1 MKRIFTLVACAVFST
16 AAIFAQVPFKA
27 TTIENGEF
35 AEGTTWYTMGIGEGA
50 KLIKDNAGADHIALG
65 VSTPKG
71 NDDELWCFVGNET
84 DGYAVYNKQAGATK
98 VLASKTT
105 MSPLAGYGG
114 TGGST
119 HPTMQDAA
127 NLPEGY
133 VGRWDFA
140 ASNKIAN
147 VNGYFMRIH
156 GTNYAVNDFGGI
168 GKLAFWAEG
177 ADAGS
182 TIVFTAAETSV
193 EILASKGE
201 FTASN
206 ANGTW
211 HSKWESGELAGFSLS
226 ANANNMTTSGD
237 YIAGYSG
244 QSGTCSYTL
253 TAPEGLVIKS
263 YSFDYVNTNNDGS
276 YALTLA
282 VGGNNYTSS
291 ATVQHLDVKVEE
303 PARTVYFTQSG
314 ANKGITF
321 SNFVVYMGL
330 DIRTPEPAFD
340 VFPTLTTGAIP
351 YRIPAIATAK
361 NGNII
366 AVADYRHSRADIGMA
381 TNGRIDLRA
390 RISKDNGET
399 WGEIFDII
407 QGKGAAG
414 INPSNND
421 MYVGF
426 GDPAIVADR
435 ESNRVLVISCSG
447 NVSFPNGQRNN
458 HQGIAHF
465 YSEDCGETWSTP
477 VDRAEHIY
485 AQFDNTQHGPVRA
498 MFVGSGKISQSRYI
512 KVGEYYRIYCAVLV
526 KNVNGTHVNFVLYS
540 DNFGE
545 SWTVLGG
552 GEVSPIPSG
561 GDEPK
566 ADELPDGSVIIS
578 SRTSG
583 GRIYNIFSYTDSEKA
598 EGSWGTAKYSNSS
611 NNGTIAVSNST
622 NGEIMFV
629 PAKRTAD
636 DKKVY
641 LALQSVPLGSGRANV
656 GIYYKE
662 LETLED
668 FISPEAIAADWDGR
682 HQSSYV
688 AGAYSTMTLQHDNN
702 IGFLYEED
710 TYGTSGGGYT
720 IVYKNYSIEYIT
732 DSAYVFDADVD
743 KHAIVAAGIDAKI
756 AGFDTEAPVYVGSV
770 DGKSL
775 DAVAELIE
783 AYKAT
788 PSYAAYEAINAAI
801 ANLPR
806 LEVEAGKWYRIRN
819 SERSNATLYMNPE
832 ASRVSAAAS
841 NVNNANQ
848 LFTFLPTGNDKEF
861 YLYNGNYQY
870 MLGPLGANETQ
881 PIVTTDNAAAG
892 KWKIEST
899 TTGLSSI
906 ICQNKTGGHTGLHL
920 AGDNTRLVPW
930 TNNADAS
937 LWYIEPVDE
946 YELTIEEYAAVCM
959 PFAMTLPEGITAY
972 TAGAPQTADGVEYVP
987 LTECGT
993 GVIAANTP
1001 VILTAENGTYYIGVG
1016 GEAEAL
1022 EADNKLK
1029 GVLKSASVSGSNI
1042 YTLKNSEFAKR
1053 TSSTGT
1059 IAANTAY
1066 YTADNA
1072 AASLPVK
1079 KGEVTGIEE
1088 VKAEPTVDASQSGK
1102 VKGIYDLHGRKVT
1115 KPVKGIYI
1123 IDGKKVLVK

>member
-1 MKRIFTLVACAVFST
+1 MKKLFTLLFCGLASAT
-16 AAIFAQVPFKA
+16 IFAQAPFKV

-35 AEGTTWYTMGIGEGA
+35 AEGTTWYTMGIGTGG
-50 KLIKDNAGADHIALG
+50 KLIKDNASADHIALG

-71 NDDELWCFVGNET
+71 NDDELWCFVGNDT

-105 MSPLAGYGG
+105 MSAISGYGG

-119 HPTMQDAA
+119 YPTMQDAA
-127 NLPEGY
+127 NLPSGY

-140 ASNKIAN
+140 TSNKIAD

-193 EILASKGE
+193 EILVSKGS
-201 FTASN
+201 FTSSN

-211 HSKWESGELAGFSLS
+211 HAKWESSELAGFSLS
-226 ANANNMTTSGD
+226 TSANNMTTEGD

-244 QSGTCSYTL
+244 QSGSSAYTI
-253 TAPEGLVIKS
+253 TAPEGLAVAG
-263 YSFDYVNTNNDGS
+263 YSFDYANTGGDNS
-276 YALTLA
+276 YTLTLTA
-282 VGGNNYTSS
+282 EGKSVTSS
-291 ATVQHLDVKVEE
+291 ATAQHLDVEVAD
-303 PARTVYFTQSG
+303 PARIVSFTQSG

-321 SNFVVYMGL
+321 SNFVVYLKL
-330 DIRTPEPAFD
+330 DIRTPEPSFD
-340 VFPTLTTGAIP
+340 VFPTPTTSAIP

-414 INPSNND
+414 IDASNND

-435 ESNRVLVISCSG
+435 ESDRVRVISCSG
-447 NVSFPNGQRNN
+447 NVSFPSGQRNN

-465 YSEDCGETWSTP
+465 YSEDNGLTWSTP
-477 VDRAEHIY
+477 VDRAESIY
-485 AQFDNTQHGPVRA
+485 SQFDNTQHGPVRA
-498 MFVGSGKISQSRYI
+498 MFVGSGKISQSQYI
-512 KVGEYYRIYCAVLV
+512 KVGDYYRIYCAVLV

-540 DNFGE
+540 DDFGAN
-545 SWTVLGG
+545 WTVLGG

-578 SRTSG
+578 SRTTG
-583 GRIYNIFSYTDSEKA
+583 GRIYNIFTYTDSKKA
-598 EGSWGTAKYSNSS
+598 EGSWGTSKYSNSN

-682 HQSSYV
+682 HQSSYL

-702 IGFLYEED
+702 VGFLYEED
-710 TYGTSGGGYT
+710 TYGTNGGGYT

-732 DSAYVFDADVD
+732 DSAYVYDADVD

-756 AGFDTEAPVYVGSV
+756 AGFDTEAPTYVGSV
-770 DGKSL
+770 DANSL
-775 DAVAELIE
+775 NTVATLIE

-788 PSYAAYEAINAAI
+788 PSHEAYEAINAAI

-819 SERSNATLYMNPE
+819 SERKNATLYLNPL
-832 ASRVSAAAS
+832 ANRVSAAVS
-841 NVNNANQ
+841 NVKNANQ
-848 LFTFLPTGNDKEF
+848 LFTFLPTGNDEEY

-870 MLGPLGANETQ
+870 MLGPLGNNETE
-881 PIVTTDNAAAG
+881 PIVTADNAAAG

-899 TTGLSSI
+899 ATGLSSI
-906 ICQNKTGGHTGLHL
+906 ICQNKTGSNTGLHL
-920 AGDNTRLVPW
+920 AGDNSRLVPW

-946 YELTIEEYAAVCM
+946 FALTINEYAAVCM
-959 PFAMTLPEGITAY
+959 PFAMTLPEGVIAY
-972 TAGAPQTADGVEYVP
+972 TAGAPQTADGVEYIP
-987 LTECGT
+987 LTECST
-993 GVIAANTP
+993 GYIAANTP
-1001 VILTAENGTYYIGVG
+1001 VVLAAENGTYYIGVG
-1016 GEAEAL
+1016 GETETIEGENQL
-1022 EADNKLK
+1022 R
-1029 GVLKSASVSGSNI
+1029 GVLKSTSVSGSNI
-1042 YTLKNSEFAKR
+1042 YTLNNGEFAKR
-1053 TSSTGT
+1053 SSSTGT
-1059 IAANTAY
+1059 IVANTAY

-1079 KGEVTGIEE
+1079 KGETTGIEE
-1088 VKAEPTVDASQSGK
+1088 VLTEVKAESGK
-1102 VKGIYDLHGRKVT
+1102 RKGIYDLSGRKVA

-1123 IDGKKVLVK
+1123 IDGNKVLVK

>member
-1 MKRIFTLVACAVFST
+1 MKRFFTLFICGFIST
-16 AAIFAQVPFKA
+16 AAMLAQVPFKV

-71 NDDELWCFVGNET
+71 NDDELWCFVGNDT
-84 DGYAVYNKQAGATK
+84 DGYAVYNKQAGTSK
-98 VLASKTT
+98 VLASKTS
-105 MSPLAGYGG
+105 MSAISGYGG

-119 HPTMQDAA
+119 YPTMQDAA
-127 NLPEGY
+127 NLPSGY
-133 VGRWDFA
+133 IGRWDFA

-156 GTNYAVNDFGGI
+156 GTNYAVNDFGGL

-182 TIVFTAAETSV
+182 TIVFTAAETSI
-193 EILASKGE
+193 EILVSKGA

-206 ANGTW
+206 TAGTW
-211 HSKWESGELAGFSLS
+211 HSKWESSELAGFSLS
-226 ANANNMTTSGD
+226 TNANNMATSGD

-253 TAPEGLVIKS
+253 TAPEGLVIKG

-276 YALTLA
+276 YALTFA
-282 VGGNNYTSS
+282 VNGKNYTSS
-291 ATVQHLDVKVEE
+291 ATTQHLDVEVAE

-321 SNFVVYMGL
+321 SNFVVHMGL

-340 VFPTLTTGAIP
+340 VFPTLTTNAIP

-414 INPSNND
+414 IDASNND

-498 MFVGSGKISQSRYI
+498 MFVGSGKISQSQYI

-526 KNVNGTHVNFVLYS
+526 KDVNGAHVNFVLYS

-566 ADELPDGSVIIS
+566 AEELPDGSVIIS
-578 SRTSG
+578 SRTTG
-583 GRIYNIFSYTDSEKA
+583 GRIYNIFSYTDSKKA
-598 EGSWGTAKYSNSS
+598 EGSWGTSKYSNAS

-629 PAKRTAD
+629 PAKRKAD

-668 FISPEAIAADWDGR
+668 FITPEAIAADWDGR

-743 KHAIVAAGIDAKI
+743 KTAIVAAGIDAKI
-756 AGFDTEAPVYVGSV
+756 AGFDTDAPTYVGSV
-770 DGKSL
+770 DANSL
-775 DAVAELIE
+775 NAVATLID

-819 SERSNATLYMNPE
+819 SERSNATLYLNPE
-832 ASRVSAAAS
+832 ASRVSTATS
-841 NVNNANQ
+841 NVKNANQ
-848 LFTFLPTGNDKEF
+848 LFTFLPTGNDKEY
-861 YLYNGNYQY
+861 YLYNGNFQY
-870 MLGPLGANETQ
+870 MLGPLGANETE

-930 TNNADAS
+930 TNNAEAS

-946 YELTIEEYAAVCM
+946 FALTINEYVAVCM
-959 PFAMTLPEGITAY
+959 PFAMTLPEGVIAY
-972 TAGAPQTADGVEYVP
+972 TAGAPLTTDGVEYIP

-1001 VILTAENGTYYIGVG
+1001 VVLAADNGTYYIGVG

-1022 EADNKLK
+1022 EAENQLK
-1029 GVLKSASVSGSNI
+1029 GVLKAASVSGSNI
-1042 YTLKNSEFAKR
+1042 YTLKNGEFAKR
-1053 TSSTGT
+1053 TSSSGT
-1059 IAANTAY
+1059 ITANTAY
-1066 YTADNA
+1066 YTADSNA
-1072 AASLPVK
+1072 ATLAMK
-1079 KGEVTGIEE
+1079 KGEETGIED
-1088 VKAEPTVDASQSGK
+1088 VKAESGK

-1123 IDGKKVLVK
+1123 IDGKKVMFK

>member
-1 MKRIFTLVACAVFST
+1 MKKTFTFLLSLLAVASVW
-16 AAIFAQVPFKA
+16 AQVPFKV
-27 TTIENGEF
+27 TTIENGQF

-50 KLIKDNAGADHIALG
+50 KLIKDNAGAEYIALG
-65 VSTPKG
+65 VSVPKG
-71 NDDELWCFVGNET
+71 NDDELWCFVGNAT
-84 DGYAVYNKQAGATK
+84 DGYAVYNKQAGVGK

-105 MSPLAGYGG
+105 MSSISGYGG

-119 HPTMQDAA
+119 YPTMQDAA
-127 NLPEGY
+127 NLPNGY

-140 ASNKIAN
+140 TSNKIAN
-147 VNGYFMRIH
+147 VDGYFMRIH

-177 ADAGS
+177 SDAGS
-182 TIVFTAAETSV
+182 TIVFTPAETSV
-193 EILASKGE
+193 EILASTGS

-211 HSKWESGELAGFSLS
+211 HSKWESNQLDGFSLS

-253 TAPEGLVIKS
+253 TAPEGLVIKG
-263 YSFDYVNTNNDGS
+263 YSFNYVNTNNDGS
-276 YALTLA
+276 YALTLTA
-282 VGGNNYTSS
+282 EGNSYTTS
-291 ATVQHLDVKVEE
+291 ATVQSLNVEVAE
-303 PARTVYFTQSG
+303 PARTAYFSQTG

-321 SNFVVYMGL
+321 SNFIVYLGL

-340 VFPTLTTGAIP
+340 VFPTLTTADIP
-351 YRIPAIATAK
+351 YRIPAITTAK

-399 WGEIFDII
+399 WGDIFDII

-414 INPSNND
+414 IDASNND

-477 VDRAEHIY
+477 VDRAESVY
-485 AQFDNTQHGPVRA
+485 SQFDNTQHGPVRA
-498 MFVGSGKISQSRYI
+498 MFVGSGKISQSQYI
-512 KVGEYYRIYCAVLV
+512 KVGDYYRIYCAVLV
-526 KNVNGTHVNFVLYS
+526 KNVNGTHVNFALYS
-540 DNFGE
+540 DDFGE
-545 SWTVLGG
+545 NWTVLGG

-578 SRTSG
+578 SRTTG
-583 GRIYNIFSYTDSEKA
+583 GRIYNIFSYTDSKKA
-598 EGSWGTAKYSNSS
+598 EGSWGVAKYSNSN
-611 NNGTIAVSNST
+611 NNGTVAVNNST

-662 LETLED
+662 FETLAD
-668 FISPEAIAADWDGR
+668 FVSPEAVAADWDGR
-682 HQSSYV
+682 HQSSYL

-710 TYGTSGGGYT
+710 TYGTSGGGYN

-732 DSAYVFDADVD
+732 DSAYVYDADVD
-743 KHAIVAAGIDAKI
+743 KNAIVVAGIDSKLDA
-756 AGFDTEAPVYVGSV
+756 FDPEVPAYVGTV

-775 DAVAELIE
+775 EAVVELVN
-783 AYKAT
+783 AYKAQ
-788 PSYAAYEAINAAI
+788 PSYEAYEAINAGI

-819 SERSNATLYMNPE
+819 AERSNATLYLNPE
-832 ASRVSAAAS
+832 ASRVSTATS

-848 LFTFLPTGNDKEF
+848 LFTFLPTGNEKEY

-870 MLGPLGANETQ
+870 MLGPLGNNETQ
-881 PIVTTDNAAAG
+881 PIVTTNNASAG

-899 TTGLSSI
+899 NTGLSSI
-906 ICQNKTGGHTGLHL
+906 ICQNKTGSNTGLHL
-920 AGDNTRLVPW
+920 AGDNVRLVPW
-930 TNNADAS
+930 TNNAEAS

-946 YELTIEEYAAVCM
+946 FALTIDGYAAVCM
-959 PFAMTLPEGITAY
+959 PFAMILPQGVIAY
-972 TAGAPQTADGVEYVP
+972 TAGAAQEIDGTVVAP
-987 LTECGT
+987 LTEYGK
-993 GVIAANTP
+993 GVVAAGVP
-1001 VILTAENGTYYIGVG
+1001 VVLAAENGTYAIGVG
-1016 GEAEAL
+1016 GEASAFEGENL
-1022 EADNKLK
+1022 LG
-1029 GVLKSASVSGSNI
+1029 GVLKSANVSGSDI
-1042 YTLKNSEFAKR
+1042 YKLSNGKFVKR
-1053 TSSTGT
+1053 TSSSGT
-1059 IAANTAY
+1059 ITANTAY
-1066 YTADNA
+1066 YKSENGA
-1072 AASLPVK
+1072 AEIELK
-1079 KGEVTGIEE
+1079 KGEATGIENVNGVSSQ
-1088 VKAEPTVDASQSGK
+1088 VKF
-1102 VKGIYDLHGRKVT
+1102 YDLKGNLVE
-1115 KPVKGIYI
+1115 KPVRGIYI
-1123 IDGKKVLVK
+1123 TSEGVKVLVK

>member
-1 MKRIFTLVACAVFST
+1 MKKLFTLILCSVFSAT
-16 AAIFAQVPFKA
+16 AMFAQVPFKV

-35 AEGTTWYTMGIGEGA
+35 AEGTTWYTMGIGTGA

-71 NDDELWCFVGNET
+71 NDDELWCFVGNDT

-105 MSPLAGYGG
+105 MSAISGYGG

-119 HPTMQDAA
+119 YPTMQDAA
-127 NLPEGY
+127 NLPSGY

-140 ASNKIAN
+140 TSNKIAD

-193 EILASKGE
+193 EVLVSKGS
-201 FTASN
+201 FTSSN

-211 HSKWESGELAGFSLS
+211 HAKWESSELAGFSLS
-226 ANANNMTTSGD
+226 TSANNMTTEGD

-244 QSGTCSYTL
+244 QSGSSAYTI
-253 TAPEGLVIKS
+253 TAPEGLVVAG
-263 YSFDYVNTNNDGS
+263 YSFDYANTGNDGS
-276 YALTLA
+276 YTLTLTA
-282 VGGNNYTSS
+282 EGKSHTSS
-291 ATVQHLDVKVEE
+291 ATAQHLDVEVAD
-303 PARTVYFTQSG
+303 PARIVSFTQSG

-321 SNFVVYMGL
+321 SNFVVYLKL
-330 DIRTPEPAFD
+330 DIRTPEPSFD
-340 VFPTLTTGAIP
+340 VFPTPTTSAIP

-390 RISKDNGET
+390 RISTDNGET

-414 INPSNND
+414 IDASNND

-435 ESNRVLVISCSG
+435 ESDRVLVISCSG

-498 MFVGSGKISQSRYI
+498 MFVGSGKISQSQYI
-512 KVGEYYRIYCAVLV
+512 KVGDYYRIYCAVLV

-578 SRTSG
+578 SRTTG

-598 EGSWGTAKYSNSS
+598 EGSWGTAKYSNAS

-629 PAKRTAD
+629 PAKRKAN

-732 DSAYVFDADVD
+732 DSAYVFDAEVD
-743 KHAIVAAGIDAKI
+743 KYAIVAAGIDAKI
-756 AGFDTEAPVYVGSV
+756 DAFDTELPAYVGTV
-770 DGKSL
+770 DSKSL
-775 DAVAELIE
+775 DAVATLID

-788 PSYAAYEAINAAI
+788 PSYEAYEAINAAI

-819 SERSNATLYMNPE
+819 SARSNATLYLNPE

-848 LFTFLPTGNDKEF
+848 LFTFLPTGNAKEY
-861 YLYNGNYQY
+861 YLYNGNFQY
-870 MLGPLGANETQ
+870 MLGPLGNNETQ
-881 PIVTTDNAAAG
+881 PIVTTDNTAAG

-899 TTGLSSI
+899 ATGLSSI
-906 ICQNKTGGHTGLHL
+906 ICQNKTGSNTGLHL
-920 AGDNTRLVPW
+920 AGDNVRLVPW
-930 TNNADAS
+930 TNNAEAS

-946 YELTIEEYAAVCM
+946 FALTINEYAAVCM
-959 PFAMTLPEGITAY
+959 PFAMTLPEGVTAY
-972 TAGAPQTADGVEYVP
+972 IAGAPQTADGVEFVP

-993 GVIAANTP
+993 NVIAANTP
-1001 VILTAENGTYYIGVG
+1001 VVLAAENGTYNIGVG

-1022 EADNKLK
+1022 EAENQLK

-1042 YTLKNSEFAKR
+1042 YTLNNGEFTKR
-1053 TSSTGT
+1053 TSTSGT

-1072 AASLPVK
+1072 AATLAIK
-1079 KGEVTGIEE
+1079 TGEATGIEE
-1088 VKAEPTVDASQSGK
+1088 VKCESAK
-1102 VKGIYDLHGRKVT
+1102 VKGIYDLSGRKVA
-1115 KPVKGIYI
+1115 KPIKGIYI

>member
-1 MKRIFTLVACAVFST
+1 MKKIITLLLCGLFSVT
-16 AAIFAQVPFKA
+16 AINAQVPFKV

-71 NDDELWCFVGNET
+71 NDDELWCFVGNAT
-84 DGYAVYNKQAGATK
+84 DGYAVYNKQAGAGK

-105 MSPLAGYGG
+105 MNAISGYGG

-119 HPTMQDAA
+119 YPTMQDAA

-140 ASNKIAN
+140 ASNKIAD

-156 GTNYAVNDFGGI
+156 GTNYAVNNFGGI

-182 TIVFTAAETSV
+182 TIVFTAAEATI
-193 EILASKGE
+193 EILASKGS

-211 HSKWESGELAGFSLS
+211 HSKWESSELAGFSLS

-244 QSGTCSYTL
+244 QSGTCTYTL
-253 TAPEGLVIKS
+253 AAPEGLVVAG
-263 YSFDYVNTNNDGS
+263 YSFDYANTNNDAS
-276 YALTLA
+276 YELTLS
-282 VGGNNYTSS
+282 VEGGTYKSS
-291 ATVQHLDVKVEE
+291 AEAQHLSVEVAE
-303 PARTVYFTQSG
+303 PARTVSFTQAG

-321 SNFVVYMGL
+321 SNFVVYMKL

-340 VFPTLTTGAIP
+340 VFPTLTSGAIP

-399 WGEIFDII
+399 WGNIFDII
-407 QGKGAAG
+407 QGRGADG
-414 INPSNND
+414 VNTPGQ

-435 ESNRVLVISCSG
+435 ESDRVLVISCSG

-465 YSEDCGETWSTP
+465 YSEDCGENWSTP
-477 VDRAEHIY
+477 VDRSEHIY

-498 MFVGSGKISQSRYI
+498 MFVGSGKISQSQYI
-512 KVGEYYRIYCAVLV
+512 KVGDYYRIYCAVLV

-552 GEVSPIPSG
+552 GEISPIPSG

-566 ADELPDGSVIIS
+566 AEELPDGSVIIS
-578 SRTSG
+578 SRTTG
-583 GRIYNIFSYTDSEKA
+583 GRIYNIFSYTDSNKA
-598 EGSWGTAKYSNSS
+598 EGSWGTAQYSNSS
-611 NNGTIAVSNST
+611 NSGTIAVSNST
-622 NGEIMFV
+622 NGEILFV
-629 PAKRTAD
+629 PAKRKAD

-641 LALQSVPLGSGRANV
+641 LAFQSVPFGSGRANV

-662 LETLED
+662 LETLAD
-668 FISPEAIAADWDGR
+668 FVSPQAIAADWDGR
-682 HQSSYV
+682 HQSTYLSS
-688 AGAYSTMTLQHDNN
+688 AYSTMCLQQDNN

-720 IVYKNYSIEYIT
+720 IVYKNYSIEYLT
-732 DSAYVFDADVD
+732 DSAYVYDADVD
-743 KHAIVAAGIDAKI
+743 KTAIVAAGLDSKLDA
-756 AGFDTEAPVYVGSV
+756 FDADAPAYVGSV
-770 DGKSL
+770 DSKSL
-775 DAVAELIE
+775 SAVSELIE
-783 AYKAT
+783 AYKTT
-788 PSYAAYEAINAAI
+788 PSYEAYEAINAAI
-801 ANLPR
+801 ASLPQ

-819 SERSNATLYMNPE
+819 KERSNATLYLNPE
-832 ASRVSAAAS
+832 ANRVSAAAS
-841 NVNNANQ
+841 NVSNANQ
-848 LFTFLPTGNDKEF
+848 LFTFVPTGNEKEY

-870 MLGPLGANETQ
+870 YLGPLGANETQ
-881 PIVTTDNAAAG
+881 PAVPTSTESAG

-899 TTGLSSI
+899 AAGLSSI
-906 ICQNKTGGHTGLHL
+906 ICQNKTGSHTGLHL
-920 AGDNTRLVPW
+920 AGDNVRLVPW

-937 LWYIEPVDE
+937 LWYIEPVEEFALAIDE
-946 YELTIEEYAAVCM
+946 FVAVNL
-959 PFAMTLPEGITAY
+959 PFAMTLPEGVVAY
-972 TAGAPQTADGVEYVP
+972 TAGTAQDVDGTTVVP
-987 LTECGT
+987 LTECG

-1001 VILTAENGTYYIGVG
+1001 VILAAENGTYYIGVG
-1016 GEAEAL
+1016 GDAEAP
-1022 EADNKLK
+1022 EGDNQLR
-1029 GVLKSASVSGSNI
+1029 GVLKSANVSGSNV
-1042 YTLKNSEFAKR
+1042 YTLDGNTFEKR
-1053 TSSTGT
+1053 SSSNGT
-1059 IAANTAY
+1059 IPANNAY
-1066 YTADNA
+1066 YTSDSEAT
-1072 AASLPVK
+1072 SLPLA
-1079 KGEVTGIEE
+1079 KGAATGIDDVET
-1088 VKAEPTVDASQSGK
+1088 VKELKFYDLKGNLVEKPVR
-1102 VKGIYDLHGRKVT
+1102 GIYVT
-1115 KPVKGIYI
+1115 SEGN
-1123 IDGKKVLVK
+1123 KVLVK

>member
-1 MKRIFTLVACAVFST
+1 MKRIFTLLSCAVLST
-16 AAIFAQVPFKA
+16 VATIAQVPFKV

-35 AEGTTWYTMGIGEGA
+35 AQGTTWYTMGIGNDA

-65 VSTPKG
+65 ISTPKG
-71 NDDELWCFVGNET
+71 NDDELWCFVGNAT
-84 DGYAVYNKQAGATK
+84 DGYAVYNKQAGTSK

-105 MSPLAGYGG
+105 MSAISGYGG

-119 HPTMQDAA
+119 FPTMQDAE
-127 NLPEGY
+127 NLPSGY

-140 ASNKIAN
+140 ASDKIAN

-156 GTNYAVNDFGGI
+156 GTNYAVNNFGGI

-182 TIVFTAAETSV
+182 TITITAAETSV
-193 EILASKGE
+193 EILATSGS

-211 HSKWESGELAGFSLS
+211 HSKWESSELAGFSLS
-226 ANANNMTTSGD
+226 TSANNMTTSGN

-244 QSGTCSYTL
+244 QSGTSTYTI
-253 TAPEGLVIKS
+253 TAPEGLVVKG

-282 VGGNNYTSS
+282 VEGKNYTSS
-291 ATVQHLDVKVEE
+291 ATTQHLDIEVAE
-303 PARTVYFTQSG
+303 PARTVNFTQSG

-321 SNFVVYMGL
+321 SNFIVYMGL

-361 NGNII
+361 NGNVI

-399 WGEIFDII
+399 WGDIFDII

-414 INPSNND
+414 IDASNND

-435 ESNRVLVISCSG
+435 ESDRVLVISCSG

-498 MFVGSGKISQSRYI
+498 MFVGSGKISQSKYI
-512 KVGEYYRIYCAVLV
+512 KVGDYYRIYCAVLV

-545 SWTVLGG
+545 NWTVLGG
-552 GEVSPIPSG
+552 GEISPIPSG

-578 SRTSG
+578 SRTTG

-598 EGSWGTAKYSNSS
+598 EGSWGTAKYSNSG

-622 NGEIMFV
+622 NGEILFV
-629 PAKRTAD
+629 PARRTED
-636 DKKVY
+636 NKKVY
-641 LALQSVPLGSGRANV
+641 LALQSVPFGSGRANV

-662 LETLED
+662 LESLAD
-668 FISPEAIAADWDGR
+668 FVSPEAIAADWDGR
-682 HQSSYV
+682 HQSSYL

-732 DSAYVFDADVD
+732 DSAYIYDADVD
-743 KHAIVAAGIDAKI
+743 HHAIVAAGIDSKI
-756 AGFDTEAPVYVGSV
+756 AAFDTELPAYVGTVESEALETV
-770 DGKSL
+770 TG
-775 DAVAELIE
+775 LIDT
-783 AYKAT
+783 YKAT
-788 PSYAAYEAINAAI
+788 PSYETYEAINAAI
-801 ANLPR
+801 ANMPR

-819 SERSNATLYMNPE
+819 SHRSNATLYLNPE
-832 ASRVSAAAS
+832 ASRISTAAS

-870 MLGPLGANETQ
+870 MLGPLGNNETQ

-906 ICQNKTGGHTGLHL
+906 ICQNKTGGNTGLHL
-920 AGDNTRLVPW
+920 AGDNVRLVPW

-937 LWYIEPVDE
+937 LWHIEPVE
-946 YELTIEEYAAVCM
+946 EFALTINEFTAVCM
-959 PFAMTLPEGITAY
+959 PFVMTLPEGVIAY
-972 TAGAPQTADGVEYVP
+972 TAGEVQTADSVEYIP

-993 GVIAANTP
+993 GVIAAGTP
-1001 VILTAENGTYYIGVG
+1001 VVLAAENGTYNIAVG

-1022 EADNKLK
+1022 EAENQLR

-1042 YTLKNSEFAKR
+1042 YTLNNGEFTKR
-1053 TSSTGT
+1053 TSTSGT

-1066 YTADNA
+1066 YTADSSA
-1072 AASLPVK
+1072 ATLPVK
-1079 KGEVTGIEE
+1079 RGEATGIEN
-1088 VKAEPTVDASQSGK
+1088 
-1102 VKGIYDLHGRKVT
+1102 VKGENEQIKFYDLKGNRVE
-1115 KPVKGIYI
+1115 KPVRGIYVTSE
-1123 IDGKKVLVK
+1123 GKKILVY

>member
-1 MKRIFTLVACAVFST
+1 MKKLFTLILCSVFSAT
-16 AAIFAQVPFKA
+16 AMFAQVPFKV

-35 AEGTTWYTMGIGEGA
+35 AEGTTWYTMGIGTGA

-71 NDDELWCFVGNET
+71 NDDELWCFVGNDT

-105 MSPLAGYGG
+105 MSAISGYGG

-119 HPTMQDAA
+119 YPTMQDAA
-127 NLPEGY
+127 NLPSGY

-140 ASNKIAN
+140 TSNKIAD

-193 EILASKGE
+193 EVLVSKGS
-201 FTASN
+201 FTSSN

-211 HSKWESGELAGFSLS
+211 HAKWESSELAGFSLS
-226 ANANNMTTSGD
+226 TSANNMTTEGD

-244 QSGTCSYTL
+244 QSGSSAYTI
-253 TAPEGLVIKS
+253 TAPEGLAVAG
-263 YSFDYVNTNNDGS
+263 YSFDYANTGGDNS
-276 YALTLA
+276 YTLTLTA
-282 VGGNNYTSS
+282 EGKSHTSS
-291 ATVQHLDVKVEE
+291 ATAQHLDVEVAD
-303 PARTVYFTQSG
+303 PARIVSFTQSG

-321 SNFVVYMGL
+321 SNFIVYMKL

-340 VFPTLTTGAIP
+340 VFPTMTSGDIP

-390 RISKDNGET
+390 RISTDNGET

-414 INPSNND
+414 IDASNND

-435 ESNRVLVISCSG
+435 ESDRVLVISCSG
-447 NVSFPNGQRNN
+447 NVSFPSGQRNN

-465 YSEDCGETWSTP
+465 YSEDNGLTWSTP
-477 VDRAEHIY
+477 VDRAESIY
-485 AQFDNTQHGPVRA
+485 SQFDNTQHGPVRA
-498 MFVGSGKISQSRYI
+498 MFVGSGKISQSQYI
-512 KVGEYYRIYCAVLV
+512 KVGDYYRIYCAVLV

-540 DNFGE
+540 DDFGAN
-545 SWTVLGG
+545 WTVLGG

-578 SRTSG
+578 SRTTG
-583 GRIYNIFSYTDSEKA
+583 GRIYNIFTYTDSKKA
-598 EGSWGTAKYSNSS
+598 EGSWGTSKYSNSN

-668 FISPEAIAADWDGR
+668 FITPEAIAADWDGR
-682 HQSSYV
+682 HQSSYL

-710 TYGTSGGGYT
+710 TYGTNGGGYT

-732 DSAYVFDADVD
+732 DSAYVYDTDVD
-743 KHAIVAAGIDAKI
+743 KTAIVAAGIDAKV
-756 AGFDTEAPVYVGSV
+756 AEFDTEAPTYVGSV
-770 DGKSL
+770 DASSL
-775 DAVAELIE
+775 NAVATLIE

-788 PSYAAYEAINAAI
+788 PSYEAYEAINAAI

-819 SERSNATLYMNPE
+819 STRSNATLYLNPE
-832 ASRVSAAAS
+832 ASRVSAATS
-841 NVNNANQ
+841 NVKNANQ
-848 LFTFLPTGNDKEF
+848 LFTFLPTENAKEY
-861 YLYNGNYQY
+861 YLYNGNFQY

-892 KWKIEST
+892 KWKIESSS
-899 TTGLSSI
+899 TGLSSI
-906 ICQNKTGGHTGLHL
+906 ICQNKTGSNTGLHL
-920 AGDNTRLVPW
+920 AGDNVRLVPW

-946 YELTIEEYAAVCM
+946 FALTINEYAAVCM
-959 PFAMTLPEGITAY
+959 PFVMTLPEGVTAY
-972 TAGAPQTADGVEYVP
+972 IAGAPQTAEGVEFVP

-993 GVIAANTP
+993 GIIAANTP
-1001 VILTAENGTYYIGVG
+1001 VVLTAEDGTYYIGVG
-1016 GEAEAL
+1016 GDADAIEAENQL
-1022 EADNKLK
+1022 R

-1042 YTLKNSEFAKR
+1042 YTLKNGEFTKR
-1053 TSSTGT
+1053 TSSSGT
-1059 IAANTAY
+1059 ITANTAY

-1072 AASLPVK
+1072 AATLALK
-1079 KGEVTGIEE
+1079 AGEATGIEE
-1088 VKAEPTVDASQSGK
+1088 VKGESVR
-1102 VKGIYDLHGRKVT
+1102 VKGIYDLSGRKVA
-1115 KPVKGIYI
+1115 KPIKGIYI
-1123 IDGKKVLVK
+1123 IDGNKVLVK

>member
-1 MKRIFTLVACAVFST
+1 MKRFFTLFICGFISIT
-16 AAIFAQVPFKA
+16 AMFAQVPFKV

-35 AEGTTWYTMGIGEGA
+35 AEGTTWYTMGIGDGA
-50 KLIKDNAGADHIALG
+50 RLIKDNAGADHITLG
-65 VSTPKG
+65 ASIPKG
-71 NDDELWCFVGNET
+71 NDDELWCFVGNDT

-105 MSPLAGYGG
+105 MGTLAGYGG

-119 HPTMQDAA
+119 YPTMQDAA
-127 NLPEGY
+127 NLPSGY

-140 ASNKIAN
+140 TSDKIAN

-156 GTNYAVNDFGGI
+156 GTNYAVNNFGGI

-193 EILASKGE
+193 DILVSKGS
-201 FTASN
+201 FTSSN

-211 HSKWESGELAGFSLS
+211 HAKWESSELAGFSLS
-226 ANANNMTTSGD
+226 TSANNMQADGD
-237 YIAGYSG
+237 NIAGYSG
-244 QSGTCSYTL
+244 QSGSSAYTI
-253 TAPEGLVIKS
+253 TAPEGLAVAG
-263 YSFDYVNTNNDGS
+263 YSFDYANTGGDGS
-276 YALTLA
+276 YTLTLTA
-282 VGGNNYTSS
+282 EGKSATSS
-291 ATVQHLDVKVEE
+291 ATVQHLDVEVAD
-303 PARTVYFTQSG
+303 PARIVSFTQSG

-321 SNFVVYMGL
+321 SNFVVYLKL
-330 DIRTPEPAFD
+330 DIRTPEPSFD
-340 VFPTLTTGAIP
+340 VFPTLTTNAIP

-366 AVADYRHSRADIGMA
+366 AIADYRHSRADIGMA

-414 INPSNND
+414 IDASNND

-435 ESNRVLVISCSG
+435 ESDRVLVISCSG

-477 VDRAEHIY
+477 VDRSESVY

-498 MFVGSGKISQSRYI
+498 MFVGSGKISQSQYI
-512 KVGEYYRIYCAVLV
+512 KVGDYYRIYCAVLV

-545 SWTVLGG
+545 TWTVLGG

-578 SRTSG
+578 SRTTG

-598 EGSWGTAKYSNSS
+598 EGSWGTAKYSNAS

-668 FISPEAIAADWDGR
+668 FISPDAIAADWDGR

-710 TYGTSGGGYT
+710 TYGTNGGGYT

-743 KHAIVAAGIDAKI
+743 KTAIVVAGIDAKI
-756 AGFDTEAPVYVGSV
+756 AGFDTEAPTYVGSV
-770 DGKSL
+770 DANSL
-775 DAVAELIE
+775 SAVATLID

-806 LEVEAGKWYRIRN
+806 LEIEAGKWYRIRN
-819 SERSNATLYMNPE
+819 SERSNATLYLNPE
-832 ASRVSAAAS
+832 TDRVSTAVS

-848 LFTFLPTGNDKEF
+848 LFTFLSTGNNKEY

-870 MLGPLGANETQ
+870 MLGPLGNNETQ

-899 TTGLSSI
+899 STGLSSI
-906 ICQNKTGGHTGLHL
+906 ICQNNTGGHTGLHL

-930 TNNADAS
+930 TNNAEAS

-946 YELTIEEYAAVCM
+946 FALTINEYAAVCM
-959 PFAMTLPEGITAY
+959 PFAMTLPEGVIAY
-972 TAGAPQTADGVEYVP
+972 TAGAPQTTEGVEYIP

-993 GVIAANTP
+993 NVIAANTP
-1001 VILTAENGTYYIGVG
+1001 VVLTAENGTYYIGVG

-1022 EADNKLK
+1022 EAENQLK
-1029 GVLKSASVSGSNI
+1029 GVLKSKSVSGSNI
-1042 YTLKNSEFAKR
+1042 YTLKNGEFAKR
-1053 TSSTGT
+1053 TSTSGT
-1059 IAANTAY
+1059 ISANTAY
-1066 YTADNA
+1066 YTADSNA
-1072 AASLPVK
+1072 ATLTMK
-1079 KGEVTGIEE
+1079 KGEETGIED
-1088 VKAEPTVDASQSGK
+1088 VKAENGK

-1123 IDGKKVLVK
+1123 IDGKKVMFK

>member
-1 MKRIFTLVACAVFST
+1 MKKISTFLLSLFAVASVW
-16 AAIFAQVPFKA
+16 AQVPFKV

-35 AEGTTWYTMGIGEGA
+35 AKGTTWYTMGIGTGA

-65 VSTPKG
+65 ISTPKG
-71 NDDELWCFVGNET
+71 NDDELWCFVGNAT
-84 DGYAVYNKQAGATK
+84 DGYAVYNKQVGTGK

-105 MSPLAGYGG
+105 MSAINGYGG

-119 HPTMQDAA
+119 YPTMQDAA
-127 NLPEGY
+127 NLPNGY

-140 ASNKIAN
+140 TSNKIAN
-147 VNGYFMRIH
+147 VDGYFMRIH

-182 TIVFTAAETSV
+182 TIVFTTAATSV
-193 EILASKGE
+193 EILASSGS

-211 HSKWESGELAGFSLS
+211 HSKWESSELAGFSLS
-226 ANANNMTTSGD
+226 ANANNMTTEGG

-244 QSGTCSYTL
+244 QSGTCSYTI
-253 TAPEGLVIKS
+253 TAPEGLVVKG
-263 YSFDYVNTNNDGS
+263 YSFDYANTGNDGS
-276 YALTLA
+276 YALTLT
-282 VGGNNYTSS
+282 VEGKSYTSS
-291 ATVQHLDVKVEE
+291 VTKQHLDVEVAE
-303 PARTVYFTQSG
+303 PARTVSFTQSG

-340 VFPTLTTGAIP
+340 VFPTLTTSDIP

-390 RISKDNGET
+390 RISTDNGET

-414 INPSNND
+414 INASNND

-435 ESNRVLVISCSG
+435 ESDRVLVISCSG

-465 YSEDCGETWSTP
+465 YSNDNGVSWSAP
-477 VDRAEHIY
+477 VDRAESVY
-485 AQFDNTQHGPVRA
+485 SQFDNTQHGPVRA
-498 MFVGSGKISQSRYI
+498 MFVGSGKISQSQYI
-512 KVGEYYRIYCAVLV
+512 KVGDYYRIYCAVLV

-545 SWTVLGG
+545 NWTVLGG

-578 SRTSG
+578 SRTTG
-583 GRIYNIFSYTDSEKA
+583 GRIYNIFSYTDSKKA
-598 EGSWGTAKYSNSS
+598 EGSWGTAKYSNAN
-611 NNGTIAVSNST
+611 NNGTIAVNNST
-622 NGEIMFV
+622 NGEVMFV

-668 FISPEAIAADWDGR
+668 FISPDAIAADWDGR

-710 TYGTSGGGYT
+710 TYGTNGGGYT

-732 DSAYVFDADVD
+732 DSAYVYDADVD
-743 KHAIVAAGIDAKI
+743 KTAIVAAGIDSKLDA
-756 AGFDTEAPVYVGSV
+756 FDTDAPAYVGSV
-770 DGKSL
+770 DKQAL
-775 DAVAELIE
+775 DAVAALVE
-783 AYKAT
+783 AYKAA
-788 PSYAAYEAINAAI
+788 PSYEAYEAINAGI
-801 ANLPR
+801 ANMPR

-819 SERSNATLYMNPE
+819 SARSNATLYLNPE
-832 ASRVSAAAS
+832 ASRVSTAAS

-848 LFTFLPTGNDKEF
+848 LFSFLPTGNNKEY

-881 PIVTTDNAAAG
+881 PVVTTDKAAAG

-899 TTGLSSI
+899 VTGLSSI
-906 ICQNKTGGHTGLHL
+906 ICQNKTGSNTGLHL
-920 AGDNTRLVPW
+920 AGDNVRLVPW
-930 TNNADAS
+930 TNNAEAS

-946 YELTIEEYAAVCM
+946 YALAIDEYAAVCM
-959 PFAMTLPEGITAY
+959 PFAMALPEGVVAY
-972 TAGAPQTADGVEYVP
+972 VAGAAQEIDGVVVAP
-987 LTECGT
+987 LTEYGN
-993 GVIAANTP
+993 GVVAAGVP
-1001 VILTAENGTYYIGVG
+1001 VILAAENGTYAIGVG
-1016 GEAEAL
+1016 GDAAEF
-1022 EADNKLK
+1022 EGDNQLG
-1029 GVLKSASVSGSNI
+1029 GVLKSKSVSGSNI
-1042 YTLKNSEFAKR
+1042 YKLNNGVFEKR
-1053 TSSTGT
+1053 SATSGS
-1059 IAANTAY
+1059 INANTAY
-1066 YTADNA
+1066 YTADNNA
-1072 AASLPVK
+1072 QTIALK
-1079 KGEVTGIEE
+1079 KGEATSITAVAADSA
-1088 VKAEPTVDASQSGK
+1088 VKFYDLQGNRVEKPVR
-1102 VKGIYDLHGRKVT
+1102 GIYVTSDGVKVF
-1115 KPVKGIYI
+1115 VK
-1123 IDGKKVLVK
+1123 

>member
-1 MKRIFTLVACAVFST
+1 MKKISTFLLSLFAVASVY
-16 AAIFAQVPFKA
+16 AQVPFKV

-50 KLIKDNAGADHIALG
+50 KLIKDNAGAEYITLG
-65 VSTPKG
+65 SSLATG
-71 NDDELWCFVGNET
+71 ADEELWCFVGNAT
-84 DGYAVYNKQAGATK
+84 DGYAVYNKQAGTSK

-105 MSPLAGYGG
+105 MSAISGYGG

-119 HPTMQDAA
+119 YPTMQDAT
-127 NLPEGY
+127 NLPSGY

-140 ASNKIAN
+140 ASNKIAD

-156 GTNYAVNDFGGI
+156 GTNYAVNNFGGI

-182 TIVFTAAETSV
+182 TIVFTAAETSL
-193 EILASKGE
+193 EILASAGS

-211 HSKWESGELAGFSLS
+211 HSKWESSVLAGFSLS

-244 QSGTCSYTL
+244 QSGTCTYTL
-253 TAPEGLVIKS
+253 TAPEGMVVTG

-276 YALTLA
+276 YALTLNA
-282 VGGNNYTSS
+282 EGKSYTSS
-291 ATVQHLDVKVEE
+291 ATSQHLDVEVAE
-303 PARTVYFTQSG
+303 PARTVSFTQAG
-314 ANKGITF
+314 ANKGITY
-321 SNFVVYMGL
+321 SNFIVYMKL
-330 DIRTPEPAFD
+330 DIRTPEPSVD
-340 VFPTLTTGAIP
+340 VFTTTPATIP
-351 YRIPAIATAK
+351 YRIPAITTAR

-381 TNGRIDLRA
+381 KNGRIDIRA

-399 WGEIFDII
+399 WGNIFNVIE
-407 QGKGAAG
+407 GKGADG
-414 INPSNND
+414 IDASNND

-435 ESNRVLVISCSG
+435 ESDRVLLITCSG

-465 YSEDCGETWSTP
+465 YSEDNGENWSIP
-477 VDRAEHIY
+477 EDRSEHIY
-485 AQFDNTQHGPVRA
+485 AQFDASQQYKAAA

-526 KNVNGTHVNFVLYS
+526 KPQAGNNVNFVLYS

-552 GEVSPIPSG
+552 VDVSPIPSG

-566 ADELPDGSVIIS
+566 AEELPDGSVIIS

-583 GRIYNIFSYTDSEKA
+583 GRIYNIFSYTNSAKA
-598 EGSWGTAKYSNSS
+598 EGSWSTAQYSNAS

-622 NGEIMFV
+622 NGEILFV
-629 PAKRTAD
+629 PAKRKAD

-641 LALQSVPLGSGRANV
+641 LALQSVPFGSGRANV

-662 LETLED
+662 LETLAD
-668 FISPEAIAADWDGR
+668 FVSPEVFAADWDGR
-682 HQSSYV
+682 HQASYLS
-688 AGAYSTMTLQHDNN
+688 GAYSTMCLQQDNN

-710 TYGTSGGGYT
+710 TYGGNGGYT
-720 IVYKNYSIEYIT
+720 IVYKNYSIEYLT
-732 DSAYVFDADVD
+732 DSAYVYDATVD
-743 KHAIVAAGIDAKI
+743 RTAVVAAGLDSKI
-756 AGFDTEAPVYVGSV
+756 ASFDTDAPAYVGTV
-770 DGKSL
+770 DGSAL
-775 DAVAELIE
+775 SAVSELIE

-788 PSYAAYEAINAAI
+788 PSYEAYEAINAAI

-806 LEVEAGKWYRIRN
+806 VEVEAGKWYRIRN
-819 SERSNATLYMNPE
+819 TERSGATLYLNPE
-832 ASRVSAAAS
+832 ASRVSTAKS

-848 LFTFLPTGNDKEF
+848 LFSFVPTGNDKEF

-881 PIVTTDNAAAG
+881 PVVTTDEAAAG
-892 KWKIEST
+892 KWTISST
-899 TTGLSSI
+899 VDGKSSI
-906 ICQNKTGGHTGLHL
+906 ICQNKTGGNTGLHL
-920 AGDNTRLVPW
+920 AGDNVRLVPW
-930 TNNADAS
+930 TNNAPAS

-946 YELTIEEYAAVCM
+946 FEVSIDGFAAVCM
-959 PFAMTLPEGITAY
+959 PFTMTIPEGVIAY
-972 TAGAPQTADGVEYVP
+972 TAGVAEEIDGVTVAP
-987 LTECGT
+987 LTEYGKGVVAAGVPVVLAAESGT
-993 GVIAANTP
+993 YTIDVGD
-1001 VILTAENGTYYIGVG
+1001 TAEPYE
-1016 GEAEAL
+1016 GENML
-1022 EADNKLK
+1022 G
-1029 GVLKSASVSGSNI
+1029 GVLKSKSVSGSNV
-1042 YTLKNSEFAKR
+1042 YTLNGSVFEKR

-1059 IAANTAY
+1059 MPANMAY
-1066 YTADNA
+1066 YTADSE
-1072 AASLPVK
+1072 AASIALK
-1079 KGEVTGIEE
+1079 KGETTSIGSIATEN
-1088 VKAEPTVDASQSGK
+1088 AELKFYDLKGNLVEKPQR
-1102 VKGIYDLHGRKVT
+1102 GIYVT
-1115 KPVKGIYI
+1115 S
-1123 IDGKKVLVK
+1123 DGKTVLVK

>member
-1 MKRIFTLVACAVFST
+1 MKRIFTSLLSLLVVAGAW
-16 AAIFAQVPFKA
+16 AQVPFKV

-35 AEGTTWYTMGIGEGA
+35 AEGTTWYTMGIGDGA

-65 VSTPKG
+65 TSVVKG
-71 NDDELWCFVGNET
+71 TDDELWCFVGNAT
-84 DGYAVYNKQAGATK
+84 DGYALYNKQAGATK

-105 MSPLAGYGG
+105 MSALSGYGG

-119 HPTMQDAA
+119 YPTMQDAA
-127 NLPEGY
+127 NLPSGY
-133 VGRWDFA
+133 VGLWDFA
-140 ASNKIAN
+140 ASDKISG
-147 VNGYFMRIH
+147 VDGYFMRIH
-156 GTNYAVNDFGGI
+156 GTNYAVNNFGGI

-193 EILASKGE
+193 EILASNGS

-211 HSKWESGELAGFSLS
+211 HSKWESNVLAGFSLS

-244 QSGTCSYTL
+244 QSGTCTYTL
-253 TAPEGLVIKS
+253 TAPEGLVVAG
-263 YSFDYVNTNNDGS
+263 YSFDYVNTNNDSS
-276 YALTLA
+276 YSLTLS
-282 VGGNNYTSS
+282 VEGKNYTSS
-291 ATVQHLDVKVEE
+291 ATAKHLDVEVAE
-303 PARTVYFTQSG
+303 PARTVSFSQTG
-314 ANKGITF
+314 ANKGITY
-321 SNFVVYMGL
+321 SNFVVYMKL
-330 DIRTPEPAFD
+330 DVRTPEPAFD
-340 VFPTLTTGAIP
+340 VFPTPTSSAIP

-399 WGEIFDII
+399 WGDIFDII

-414 INPSNND
+414 INSANND

-465 YSEDCGETWSTP
+465 YSEDCGETWSAP
-477 VDRAEHIY
+477 VDREAHIY
-485 AQFDNTQHGPVRA
+485 EQFDNTQHGPVRA
-498 MFVGSGKISQSRYI
+498 MFVGSGKISQSQYI
-512 KVGEYYRIYCAVLV
+512 KVGDYYRIYCAVLV
-526 KNVNGTHVNFVLYS
+526 KNVNGTNVNFVLYS

-566 ADELPDGSVIIS
+566 AEELPDGSVIIS
-578 SRTSG
+578 SRTTG

-598 EGSWGTAKYSNSS
+598 QGSWGTSKYSNSN
-611 NNGTIAVSNST
+611 NNGTVAVNNST
-622 NGEIMFV
+622 NGEILFV
-629 PAKRTAD
+629 PAKRKAD

-668 FISPEAIAADWDGR
+668 FISPDAIAADWDGR
-682 HQSSYV
+682 HQSSYLS
-688 AGAYSTMTLQHDNN
+688 GAYSTMCLQHDNN

-710 TYGTSGGGYT
+710 TYGTNGGGYT
-720 IVYKNYSIEYIT
+720 IVYKNYSIEYLT
-732 DSAYVFDADVD
+732 DSAYVYDADVD

-756 AGFDTEAPVYVGSV
+756 AEFDTEAPAYVGSV
-770 DGKSL
+770 DASSL
-775 DAVAELIE
+775 SAVAALIE
-783 AYKAT
+783 AYKAA
-788 PSYAAYEAINAAI
+788 PSYEAYEAINAGI
-801 ANLPR
+801 ASMPR

-819 SERSNATLYMNPE
+819 SARSNATLYLNPE
-832 ASRVSAAAS
+832 ASRVSTATS
-841 NVNNANQ
+841 NVKNANQ
-848 LFTFLPTGNDKEF
+848 LFSFVPTNKDKEY

-870 MLGPLGANETQ
+870 MLGPLAANETQ
-881 PIVTTDNAAAG
+881 PIVTTNKSEAG

-899 TTGLSSI
+899 ATGLSSI
-906 ICQNKTGGHTGLHL
+906 ICQNKTGSNTGLHL

-930 TNNADAS
+930 TNNAEAS

-946 YELTIEEYAAVCM
+946 YEVKIDGFAAVCM
-959 PFAMTLPEGITAY
+959 PFAMTLPEGVVAY
-972 TAGAPQTADGVEYVP
+972 VAGDVAEAAGVEYVP
-987 LTECGT
+987 VAELDGNVVPEGL
-993 GVIAANTP
+993 P
-1001 VILTAENGTYYIGVG
+1001 VILAAESGTYAIGVG
-1016 GEAEAL
+1016 GEAEAYDGINAL
-1022 EADNKLK
+1022 G
-1029 GVLKSASVSGSNI
+1029 GVLKSASVSGSNV
-1042 YTLKNSEFAKR
+1042 YLLKGSAFEKR
-1053 TSSTGT
+1053 TASTGNVS
-1059 IAANTAY
+1059 ANTAY
-1066 YTADNA
+1066 YTADG
-1072 AASLPVK
+1072 AASTLELKEGDITSIGAVVAGDAQVKFYDLKGNLVEEPVR
-1079 KGEVTGIEE
+1079 
-1088 VKAEPTVDASQSGK
+1088 
-1102 VKGIYDLHGRKVT
+1102 GIYVT
-1115 KPVKGIYI
+1115 SE
-1123 IDGKKVLVK
+1123 GKKVFVF

>member
-1 MKRIFTLVACAVFST
+1 MKRIFTLIFCAVLST
-16 AAIFAQVPFKA
+16 AAMIAQVPFKV

-35 AEGTTWYTMGIGEGA
+35 AEGTTWYTMGIGTGA

-71 NDDELWCFVGNET
+71 NDDELWCFVGNDT
-84 DGYAVYNKQAGATK
+84 DGYAVYNKQAGPTK
-98 VLASKTT
+98 VLASKTA
-105 MSPLAGYGG
+105 MSAIQGYGG

-119 HPTMQDAA
+119 YPTMQDAA
-127 NLPEGY
+127 NLPQGY

-140 ASNKIAN
+140 TSNKITD

-193 EILASKGE
+193 EILASTGT

-211 HSKWESGELAGFSLS
+211 HSKWESSELAGFSLS

-253 TAPEGLVIKS
+253 TAPEGLVIKG
-263 YSFDYVNTNNDGS
+263 YSFDFVNTNNDGS
-276 YALTLA
+276 YALTLTA
-282 VGGNNYTSS
+282 GGNNYTSS
-291 ATVQHLDVKVEE
+291 ATTQHLDIEVEE
-303 PARTVYFTQSG
+303 PARTVNFTQSG

-340 VFPTLTTGAIP
+340 VFPTLTSGAIP

-390 RISKDNGET
+390 RISTDNGET

-414 INPSNND
+414 IDASNND

-465 YSEDCGETWSTP
+465 YSEDCGVNWSTP

-498 MFVGSGKISQSRYI
+498 MFVGSGKISQSQYI
-512 KVGEYYRIYCAVLV
+512 KVGDYYRIYCAVLV

-566 ADELPDGSVIIS
+566 AEELPDGSVIIS

-598 EGSWGTAKYSNSS
+598 EGSWGTAKYSNAN
-611 NNGTIAVSNST
+611 NNGTIAVNNST

-629 PAKRTAD
+629 PAKRKAD

-668 FISPEAIAADWDGR
+668 FITPEAIAADWDGR

-688 AGAYSTMTLQHDNN
+688 GGAYSTMTLQHDNN

-743 KHAIVAAGIDAKI
+743 KHTIVAAGIDAKI
-756 AGFDTEAPVYVGSV
+756 AGFDPDAPTYVGSV
-770 DGKSL
+770 DGNSL
-775 DAVAELIE
+775 NAVAELID

-806 LEVEAGKWYRIRN
+806 LEIEAGKWYRIRN
-819 SERSNATLYMNPE
+819 TERSSATLYLNPE
-832 ASRVSAAAS
+832 ASRVSTAKS
-841 NVNNANQ
+841 NVENANQ
-848 LFTFLPTGNDKEF
+848 LFSFIPTGNEKEY
-861 YLYNGNYQY
+861 YLYNGNFQY
-870 MLGPLGANETQ
+870 YLGPLGANETQ
-881 PIVTTDNAAAG
+881 PAVLTETTSAG
-892 KWKIEST
+892 KWTISST
-899 TTGLSSI
+899 ADGKSSI
-906 ICQNKTGGHTGLHL
+906 ICQNKTGSNTGLHL
-920 AGDNTRLVPW
+920 AGDNVRLVPW
-930 TNNADAS
+930 TNNAPAS

-946 YELTIEEYAAVCM
+946 FELAIDGFVAVRM
-959 PFAMTLPEGITAY
+959 PFTMTLPEGVVAY
-972 TAGAPQTADGVEYVP
+972 TAGTAQEVEGVTVAP
-987 LTECGT
+987 LTEYGKE
-993 GVIAANTP
+993 VVAAGIP
-1001 VILTAENGTYYIGVG
+1001 VILAAENGTYTIGVG
-1016 GEAEAL
+1016 DT
-1022 EADNKLK
+1022 ADTFEGDNQLQ
-1029 GVLKSASVSGSNI
+1029 GVLKSKSVSGSNV
-1042 YTLKNSEFAKR
+1042 YTLSGEAFVKR
-1053 TSSTGT
+1053 ASASGT
-1059 IAANTAY
+1059 IKANTAY
-1066 YTADNA
+1066 YTADSE
-1072 AASLPVK
+1072 AASIELK
-1079 KGEVTGIEE
+1079 KGDTTSIEGVAVE
-1088 VKAEPTVDASQSGK
+1088 NGQTRFYDLKGNHVEKPAR
-1102 VKGIYDLHGRKVT
+1102 GIYVT
-1115 KPVKGIYI
+1115 SE
-1123 IDGKKVLVK
+1123 GKKVLVK